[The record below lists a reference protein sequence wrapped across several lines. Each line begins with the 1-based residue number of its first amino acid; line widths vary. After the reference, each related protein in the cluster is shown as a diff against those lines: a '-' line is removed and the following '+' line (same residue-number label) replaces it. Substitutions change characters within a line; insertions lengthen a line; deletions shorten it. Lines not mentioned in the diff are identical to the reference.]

1 MLMQPLKILS
11 SLVILIC
18 ILITNAWSQTPVK
31 NYEKEWKNVDELI
44 SKKNLPKSAL
54 AEVKKIYALAK
65 KEKQD
70 AQIIKAV
77 VYMVGLQ
84 RQTREDNE
92 SLAIEEIE
100 KEIATAKEPVTSI
113 FRSLLA
119 NAYLNYFQQH
129 RWELYDRTETKQ
141 YRKDDIKT
149 WTAPD
154 FHKKVSEL
162 YLLSIKNEKLLQQ
175 TQLRSFDEIILKGNV
190 RHLRPTLYD
199 LLAHRALDYF
209 KSDERDID
217 KPAYAFEIDQASA
230 FDPATNFIAKKI
242 ITKDSLYLK
251 HKALLV

>member
-1 MLMQPLKILS
+1 MKNHSPRHLIRFKRTILEKKFNGMLMQPLKILS

-31 NYEKEWKNVDELI
+31 NYEKEWKNVEELI

-119 NAYLNYFQQH
+119 SVYLNYFQQH
-129 RWELYDRTETKQ
+129 RW
-141 YRKDDIKT
+141 
-149 WTAPD
+149 
-154 FHKKVSEL
+154 
-162 YLLSIKNEKLLQQ
+162 
-175 TQLRSFDEIILKGNV
+175 QL
-190 RHLRPTLYD
+190 
-199 LLAHRALDYF
+199 
-209 KSDERDID
+209 
-217 KPAYAFEIDQASA
+217 
-230 FDPATNFIAKKI
+230 
-242 ITKDSLYLK
+242 
-251 HKALLV
+251 